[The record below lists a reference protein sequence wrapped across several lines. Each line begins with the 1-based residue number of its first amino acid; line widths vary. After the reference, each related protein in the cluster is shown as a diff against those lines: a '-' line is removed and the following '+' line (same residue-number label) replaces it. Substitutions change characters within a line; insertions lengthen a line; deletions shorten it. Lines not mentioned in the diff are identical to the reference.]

1 MWNIYIYCIYIYMQY
16 IPPWSSNAVYIQFH
30 LLIITLNGFFFIEN
44 IPVGHSCLFDLQCT
58 GTEFANVC
66 KNRECGC
73 QSGYI
78 LISNTCYEGKELL
91 HFPHH

>member
-1 MWNIYIYCIYIYMQY
+1 MQY
-16 IPPWSSNAVYIQFH
+16 IPPLIFKCSVYTVSFINYH
-30 LLIITLNGFFFIEN
+30 IKWFFFIEN